1 MSWIKQNNG
10 DWCFI
15 CKPDES
21 YRDSLKRCIHD
32 PAYTVKEE
40 DWLIFLTLA
49 TDIIA
54 KKLNPSGTEVP
65 LGTSFQLGNPGN
77 SEGQS
82 QNNG

>member
-10 DWCFI
+10 NWCFM

-32 PAYTVKEE
+32 PAYTVKDE
-40 DWLIFLTLA
+40 DWLIFLALA

-54 KKLNPSGTEVP
+54 KKLNPSGIEAP
-65 LGTSFQLGNPGN
+65 LGTSFQPGSLGS
-77 SEGQS
+77 SEAQP